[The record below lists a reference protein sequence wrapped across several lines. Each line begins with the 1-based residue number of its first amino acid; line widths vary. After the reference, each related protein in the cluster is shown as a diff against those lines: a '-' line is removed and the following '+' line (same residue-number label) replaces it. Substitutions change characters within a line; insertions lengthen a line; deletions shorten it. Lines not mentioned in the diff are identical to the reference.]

1 MLLLLLS
8 LIVFIGWHLV
18 PSLCPNVSANM
29 QARFG
34 KGAWHGLFSIGAL
47 ASLAFL
53 IYAFGQ
59 ARLETDYLYNPPRG
73 LSHLTVLLM
82 LFAMILVV
90 SAVLPAGHIASK
102 SKFPLLVAVK
112 LWALSHLF
120 ANGETASVMLFVAF
134 LAWAVIVRIIRKRR
148 ANAGLMAMKPF
159 VSAQYDVIAIVLGAL
174 LWLAFLTKLHVLLID
189 VPVIAM

>member
-59 ARLETDYLYNPPRG
+59 ARLETDYLYYPPRG
-73 LSHLTVLLM
+73 MSHLTVLLM

-134 LAWAVIVRIIRKRR
+134 LAWAVTVRIIRKRR

-174 LWLAFLTKLHVLLID
+174 LWLAFLTKLHVLLIG